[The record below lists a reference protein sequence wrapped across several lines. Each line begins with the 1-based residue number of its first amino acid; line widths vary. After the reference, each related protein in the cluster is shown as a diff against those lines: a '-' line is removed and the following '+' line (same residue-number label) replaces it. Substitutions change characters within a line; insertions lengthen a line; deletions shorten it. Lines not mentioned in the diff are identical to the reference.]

1 MTFNEQNQYPFP
13 ADTVIQVFAD
23 KDYFLEKYR
32 LSGASN
38 IQLLEDTRDA
48 DHSRIVTQRDVD
60 IDINVP
66 AFARKFVPDVVTL
79 IQTDAWDRRR
89 KTGQLDIRFKG
100 VPAEVHCDMTLTGHD
115 HQSTLDLN
123 FSVRVGVPM
132 IGDKLASV
140 LARDL
145 KTKFQRDARHAEQ
158 VMGQIAERYR

>member
-32 LSGASN
+32 LSGAGN
-38 IQLLEDTRDA
+38 IQLLEDTNDGE
-48 DHSRIVTQRDVD
+48 HSRIVTQRDVD

-66 AFARKFVPDVVTL
+66 AFARKFVPEVVTL
-79 IQTDAWDRRR
+79 IQTDAWHRTR

-100 VPAEVHCDMTLTGHD
+100 VPAEVHCDMTLTD
-115 HQSTLDLN
+115 HGDHAILDLR
-123 FSVRVGVPM
+123 FSVQVRVPM
-132 IGDKLASV
+132 VGDKLAGL

-158 VMGQIAERYR
+158 VMERIAERYR